1 MPQNDETAASGQDDT
16 CDCMV
21 CAIRRASQA
30 RYGNHLS
37 RENLIELLSHLGYA
51 SGAFLALADVEGLL
65 AFQVHVESAQIDSQ
79 ERRPRG
85 TKH

>member
-21 CAIRRASQA
+21 CAVRRASQA
-30 RYGNHLS
+30 RYGNQMS
-37 RENLIELLSHLGYA
+37 PENLIELLSHLGYA
-51 SGAFLALADVEGLL
+51 SGAFLALAGVAGQIAFMANVER
-65 AFQVHVESAQIDSQ
+65 AQIDAQ
-79 ERRPRG
+79 DKLPRR